1 MLGNL
6 LIVDEVLAL
15 MLRRELV
22 RQNETIELI
31 ASENFVPQSVM
42 EVQGSWL
49 TNKYA
54 EGYPGNRYHGGCEVI
69 DEIESLAIER
79 AKTLFQADHA
89 NVQPHSGVNANMGVY
104 AAVLQPGDT
113 ILAMNLSHGGHLSHG
128 SKVSLTGK
136 VYRGVSYGVNP
147 ETERLDYQA
156 IADMAAQEKPKI
168 IVAGGSA
175 YPRTIDYS
183 AFRKIADEVGA
194 YLMVDM
200 AHIAGLVAAGLHPSP
215 VPHAH
220 FVTSTTTKTLRGARG
235 GIILCKEE
243 FAGKIDKAIFPGIQG
258 GPILQNLAAKALTF
272 KLAMTKEFVRYQEG
286 VVQNARIL
294 AETLTKEGFHLV
306 SGGTDNHLMLL
317 NVRKSG
323 LTGVEAEEQLAKVG
337 IAANKNMIPF
347 DKEKPTIASGLRM
360 GSAAMT
366 GRGFDKDDFALLGA
380 MIARVLKDG
389 NETCLRE
396 VRAQV
401 AHLCQ
406 KYPLY
411 LDRIEASAIKA

>member
-6 LIVDEVLAL
+6 LIVDEELAL

-22 RQNETIELI
+22 RQNETVELI
-31 ASENFVPQSVM
+31 ASENFVPQSIM

-69 DEIESLAIER
+69 DEIETIAIER
-79 AKTLFQADHA
+79 AKTLFKADHA

-136 VYRGVSYGVNP
+136 IYRGVSYGVNP
-147 ETERLDYQA
+147 ETERLDYQV
-156 IADMAAQEKPKI
+156 IADLAAQEKPKI

-175 YPRTIDYS
+175 YPRTIDYV

-220 FVTSTTTKTLRGARG
+220 FVRPSGAPGVASSSARKNSRARSTRPFSPVSRVAQSCRTSQPRRSHSSW
-235 GIILCKEE
+235 
-243 FAGKIDKAIFPGIQG
+243 P
-258 GPILQNLAAKALTF
+258 
-272 KLAMTKEFVRYQEG
+272 
-286 VVQNARIL
+286 
-294 AETLTKEGFHLV
+294 
-306 SGGTDNHLMLL
+306 
-317 NVRKSG
+317 
-323 LTGVEAEEQLAKVG
+323 
-337 IAANKNMIPF
+337 
-347 DKEKPTIASGLRM
+347 
-360 GSAAMT
+360 
-366 GRGFDKDDFALLGA
+366 
-380 MIARVLKDG
+380 
-389 NETCLRE
+389 
-396 VRAQV
+396 
-401 AHLCQ
+401 
-406 KYPLY
+406 
-411 LDRIEASAIKA
+411 

>member
-1 MLGNL
+1 
-6 LIVDEVLAL
+6 
-15 MLRRELV
+15 
-22 RQNETIELI
+22 
-31 ASENFVPQSVM
+31 
-42 EVQGSWL
+42 
-49 TNKYA
+49 
-54 EGYPGNRYHGGCEVI
+54 VI
-69 DEIESLAIER
+69 DEIETIAIER
-79 AKTLFQADHA
+79 AKTLFKADHA

-136 VYRGVSYGVNP
+136 IYRGVSYGVNP
-147 ETERLDYQA
+147 ETERLDYQV
-156 IADMAAQEKPKI
+156 IADLAAQEKPKI

-175 YPRTIDYS
+175 YPRTIDYV

-258 GPILQNLAAKALTF
+258 GPILQNVAAKALTF

-286 VVQNARIL
+286 VVENARTL
-294 AETLTKEGFHLV
+294 AETLTKAGFHLV
-306 SGGTDNHLMLL
+306 SGGTDNHLMLV
-317 NVRKSG
+317 NVRRSG
-323 LTGVEAEEQLAKVG
+323 LTGREAEEQLAKVN

-347 DKEKPTIASGLRM
+347 DTEKPTVAGGLRM

-366 GRGFDKDDFALLGA
+366 GRGLGKEDFTLLGV
-380 MIARVLKDG
+380 MIARVLKEG
-389 NETCLRE
+389 NEATLKD
-396 VRAQV
+396 VKAQV
-401 AHLCQ
+401 EHLCQ

-411 LDRIEASAIKA
+411 LDRVEASATRG